1 MRELNGYTLS
11 LFLAGAYAFT
21 STLFQL
27 GSVHQW
33 FPILLITMLIVVLDY
48 FPIKLP
54 SGDEYTAGTIGSL
67 LLMLDF
73 GLTVGLFSIIVSL
86 FLLSFKKYHSFREVK
101 WVRYFS
107 TLGMYYICSLLAL
120 KVFETSDH
128 LNLFFQVL
136 LTTAVFEMS
145 NHFLLMG
152 IKKSLFGV
160 SLSDHFWPKMWE
172 LVIPVLIAT
181 LIISRFL
188 MLEDVSDV
196 LSDLVYT
203 GFFLLVIIF
212 FSNEFSKDITKRK
225 RIEEELRSTKEQ
237 LESFINQ
244 TADAIAILDMNGQV
258 LRVNH
263 AFEATYGWTSEEVLG
278 KQIPFFTE
286 MEILDVKNR
295 LLRGEQIIGFES
307 VRQRKD
313 GSSVYISLTLSLIR
327 DAKGEVTAIAGI
339 ARDVTRSKLAEEA
352 LRESEAKYRL
362 IAENMSDIIGV
373 LETDGTIKYISPS
386 YQAVLGITPPFAA
399 ETEFN
404 RIHPEDRPRF
414 RESFFEMMKTKT
426 ACQIE
431 CRYRHSN
438 DNWIMLDTYLS
449 PVLGDHDQVEQVV
462 FVVRDIT
469 ERKMAEEL
477 LRKSDKLSIVG
488 QLAAGVAHEIRNPL
502 TALRGFTQLLQ
513 TGRMKEEYISI
524 MLSELDRIE
533 LIVNEFL
540 LLAKPQAVI
549 YKQRDVRALLRNI
562 VALLEAQAIM
572 NNIQIK
578 TKFHDHVPLINC
590 EENQLKQVFINVLK
604 NAIEAMPTGG
614 TIDIQVFYEAA
625 GEVMIRFIDEGNG
638 IPEERISRLGEPFY
652 TTKEKGTGLGLM
664 ISYKIIQEHQ
674 GHIQI
679 ISKINRGT
687 IVEIRLPVAEREA
700 VYERELGY

>member
-1 MRELNGYTLS
+1 
-11 LFLAGAYAFT
+11 
-21 STLFQL
+21 
-27 GSVHQW
+27 V
-33 FPILLITMLIVVLDY
+33 ILDY

-73 GLTVGLFSIIVSL
+73 GLTVGLFSIIMSL
-86 FLLSFKKYHSFREVK
+86 FLLSIKKYRSFGQMN
-101 WVRYFS
+101 WVRYFA
-107 TLGMYYICSLLAL
+107 TLGMYFICSLLAW
-120 KVFETSDH
+120 KVFETFDH
-128 LNLFFQVL
+128 VNLFLQVF
-136 LTTAVFEMS
+136 LTTAMFEIS

-152 IKKSLFGV
+152 IKKTLFGV
-160 SLSDHFWPKMWE
+160 SLSDNFWPKMWE

-181 LIISRFL
+181 LVISRFL
-188 MLEDVSDV
+188 VVEDASNLMNDV
-196 LSDLVYT
+196 VYT

-244 TADAIAILDMNGQV
+244 TADAIAILDLNGQV
-258 LRVNH
+258 MRVNH

-278 KQIPFFTE
+278 KHIPLFTE
-286 MEILDVKNR
+286 KEIQNVKSR
-295 LLRGEQIIGFES
+295 LSRGEPIIGFEL

-313 GSSVYISLTLSLIR
+313 GASVYISLTLSLIR

-339 ARDVTRSKLAEEA
+339 ARDITRSKLAEEA

-373 LETDGTIKYISPS
+373 LGTDGKIKYISPS
-386 YQAVLGITPPFAA
+386 YQAVLGTPPPFA

-404 RIHPEDRPRF
+404 RIHPEDRPRV
-414 RESFFEMMKTKT
+414 RLSFFEMMKTKT

-431 CRYRHSN
+431 CRYRHFN
-438 DNWIMLDTYLS
+438 ENWIMLDTYLS

-502 TALRGFTQLLQ
+502 TAIRGFTQLLQ
-513 TGRMKEEYISI
+513 TGKMKEEYISI

-549 YKQRDVRALLRNI
+549 YQQRDVRTLLWNI

-578 TKFHDHVPLINC
+578 TKFQDHVPLINC

-604 NAIEAMPTGG
+604 NAIEAMSTGG
-614 TIDIQVFYEAA
+614 TIDIQVLNEAA
-625 GEVMIRFIDEGNG
+625 GEVLIRFVDEGNG

-674 GHIQI
+674 GQIQI
-679 ISKINRGT
+679 ISQINRGT
-687 IVEIRLPVAEREA
+687 VVEIRLPVAERE
-700 VYERELGY
+700 VMYKRELGY